1 MPPAHCIAVEMDTI
15 GAVEAYNRAQ
25 ALPVDGSEL
34 VCIEAYVA
42 SIKTAYSAEHGNITV
57 WLNDDPS
64 STFGNIQA
72 YRASC
77 SAEDG
82 AAIVEHCR
90 VRVVGNIVHTTW
102 EDAGETKHTYQV
114 AQGAKLVITNGAGVE
129 QTIVLDKAVKMIEN
143 GQLIIEKNGVKY
155 NAQGAV
161 VK

>member
-1 MPPAHCIAVEMDTI
+1 M
-15 GAVEAYNRAQ
+15 
-25 ALPVDGSEL
+25 

-42 SIKTAYSAEHGNITV
+42 KIQKAYDAEYGNISV
-57 WLNDDPS
+57 WLNDDPA
-64 STFGNIQA
+64 STYGNIQA
-72 YRASC
+72 YRAAC

-82 AAIVEHCR
+82 AAVTEHCR
-90 VRVVGNIVHTTW
+90 VRVVGNITHTTW
-102 EDAGETKHTYQV
+102 DDNGTTKHTYQI
-114 AQGAKLVITNGAGVE
+114 AQGAKLTILSPAGVE